1 MLLPMILPILSLVLA
16 VHAADFPI
24 AKPESVGMSAE
35 RLAHI
40 GTWLRGVVE
49 HKQAAGF
56 VTLVARRGKVVHH
69 EAFGTMGL
77 NDPRPMPRNA
87 LFDLASM
94 TKPITVAAALTLL
107 EEGKITLNDN
117 IGDYLPEF
125 RNPRLA
131 IGRGEG
137 SVATRGPIT
146 VRHLFNHTSGVTDA
160 ATRADTFKHP
170 TLEAYMQELARKPI
184 AHEPGTAYLYGNSH
198 NVLGYLVQKV
208 SGQPLD
214 RYVADRILTPLGMRD
229 TWYWPP
235 HDTDSRRAVLVVRG
249 KDDPQSLSRIPPEAA
264 KARTFIGGASG
275 LYSTAADY
283 WRFAQMLLN
292 GGQLDGKRVLGPR
305 TIAWIAEN
313 HIGDLAF
320 STPGHRF
327 GLGMAVTTD
336 RGKSNMPYSNGTYYW
351 SGSQGTLFWID
362 PKEELIGVLMV
373 QLTPSPLKLRERF
386 SQIVYSAI
394 LE

>member
-1 MLLPMILPILSLVLA
+1 MILPLLSLLLTSQ
-16 VHAADFPI
+16 AADLPL
-24 AKPESVGMSAE
+24 AKPESVGMSTE
-35 RLAHI
+35 RLERI
-40 GTWLRGVVE
+40 GTWLRDVVE

-77 NDPRPMPRNA
+77 EDKRPMPRNA

-125 RNPRLA
+125 RKPMVGTEPA
-131 IGRGEG
+131 
-137 SVATRGPIT
+137 RGPIT
-146 VRHLFNHTSGVTDA
+146 VRHLFSHTSGVTDA

-184 AHEPGTAYLYGNSH
+184 AHEPGSAYLYGNSH
-198 NVLGYLVQKV
+198 NVLGHLVQKV

-214 RYVADRILTPLGMRD
+214 RYVQDRILTPLAMGD

-235 HDTDSRRAVLVVRG
+235 RETGSRRAVLVVNG

-292 GGQLDGKRVLGPR
+292 GGQLEGKRVLGSR
-305 TIAWIAEN
+305 TVAWIAEN

-386 SQIVYSAI
+386 SQIVYGAI
-394 LE
+394 VE

>member
-1 MLLPMILPILSLVLA
+1 MILPILSLVLA
-16 VHAADFPI
+16 VHAADLPI
-24 AKPESVGMSAE
+24 AKPETAGMSSE

-40 GTWLRGVVE
+40 GTWLRGVVDQ
-49 HKQAAGF
+49 KQAAGF

-77 NDPRPMPRNA
+77 EDRRPMPKDA

-125 RNPRLA
+125 RNARMA

-137 SVATRGPIT
+137 SVPARGPIT
-146 VRHLFNHTSGVTDA
+146 VRHLFSHTSGVTDA
-160 ATRADTFKHP
+160 ASRADTFKHP

-184 AHEPGTAYLYGNSH
+184 AHEPGSAYLYGNSH

-214 RYVADRILTPLGMRD
+214 RYVQDRVLTPLGMRD
-229 TWYWPP
+229 TAYWPP
-235 HDTDSRRAVLVVRG
+235 PETDSRRAVLVVRG
-249 KDDPQSLSRIPPEAA
+249 KDDPHSLSRIPLEAA

-292 GGQLDGKRVLGPR
+292 GGQLNSKRVLGPR
-305 TIAWIAEN
+305 TIAWVAEN

-362 PKEELIGVLMV
+362 PKEELVGVLMV

-386 SQIVYSAI
+386 SQIVYGAI